1 VYDHLLGEIVEKH
14 ASRAVVRCAGV
25 GYDVRVS
32 LNSASDLAVGQT
44 QKLFTIL
51 NVVDGTPSLLGFSTQ
66 AERELA
72 RRLLAVTNVG
82 PAIALALLSV
92 YTPRDL
98 AARIAADDAA
108 ALKAVKGVGQ
118 KTAERICLELRE
130 VVTKLDLGAPVAGDA
145 ADPVPTA
152 TSDDDDAIAALVT
165 LGFKENDA
173 RTKVD
178 KARKKHGRDADTEAI
193 VKAVLQM

>member
-1 VYDHLLGEIVEKH
+1 MYDHLLGEIVEKH

-25 GYDVRVS
+25 GYDVRIS
-32 LNSASDLAVGQT
+32 LHSAADLRVGTTRQLYT
-44 QKLFTIL
+44 LL
-51 NVVDGTPSLLGFSTQ
+51 NVVDGVPSLLGFTTP

-92 YTPRDL
+92 YAPRDL
-98 AARIAADDAA
+98 AARIARGDAV

-130 VVTKLDLGAPVAGDA
+130 VVTKLDLGAA
-145 ADPVPTA
+145 AAIGTESA
-152 TSDDDDAIAALVT
+152 AAETDDAIAALVT

-173 RTKVD
+173 RERVEKVRRR
-178 KARKKHGRDADTEAI
+178 AGDADTEAI

>member
-1 VYDHLLGEIVEKH
+1 MYDHLLGEIVEKH

-25 GYDVRVS
+25 GYEVRVS
-32 LNSASDLAVGQT
+32 LTSASELVVGQT

-51 NVVDGTPSLLGFSTQ
+51 NVVDGTPSLLGFSSR

-92 YTPRDL
+92 HAPRDL

-130 VVTKLDLGAPVAGDA
+130 VVGKLDLGAPLGDVKS
-145 ADPVPTA
+145 PPTST
-152 TSDDDDAIAALVT
+152 TSADDDAIAALVT

-173 RTKVD
+173 RGKVE
-178 KARKKHGRDADTEAI
+178 KVRKKQGDDADTEAI
-193 VKAVLQM
+193 VKAALQM

>member
-1 VYDHLLGEIVEKH
+1 MYDHLLGEIVEKH
-14 ASRAVVRCAGV
+14 TSRVVVRCAGV

-32 LNSASDLAVGQT
+32 LYSAIDLQVGST
-44 QKLFTIL
+44 KKLFTVL
-51 NVVDGTPSLLGFSTQ
+51 NVVDGMPSLLGFSTQ

-72 RRLLAVTNVG
+72 RRLLGVTNVG

-98 AARIAADDAA
+98 AKRIAADDAA

-130 VVTKLDLGAPVAGDA
+130 VVLKLDLGS
-145 ADPVPTA
+145 
-152 TSDDDDAIAALVT
+152 TSTSGGAVSLSADDDDAIAALVT
-165 LGFKENDA
+165 LGFKESDA
-173 RTKVD
+173 RNKVD
-178 KARKKHGRDADTEAI
+178 KARKQHGIAADTETI

>member
-1 VYDHLLGEIVEKH
+1 MYDHLLGEIVEKH

-25 GYDVRVS
+25 GFEVRIS
-32 LNSASDLAVGQT
+32 LNSATDLRVGQS

-72 RRLLAVTNVG
+72 KRLLAVTNVG
-82 PAIALALLSV
+82 PSIALALLSV
-92 YTPRDL
+92 YTPREL
-98 AARIAADDAA
+98 AARIAGNDAP

-118 KTAERICLELRE
+118 KTAERICLELRDA
-130 VVTKLDLGAPVAGDA
+130 VSKLDLGPATAGEA
-145 ADPVPTA
+145 AVTVPTPA
-152 TSDDDDAIAALVT
+152 ADDDAIAALVT

-178 KARKKHGRDADTEAI
+178 KARKQSGQDADTEAI